1 VAAALRRL
9 SENLRVTLV
18 LLPCQYASGG
28 EVRFGRTLPGV
39 DRVQGFKSL
48 MSERPWKALGEEV
61 AGAPVRRSVLHLGG
75 DLALSLLLGRAL
87 GAPVDAFAL
96 RPRWPKR
103 VRRYFVPDER
113 TLERFLKKGVPPE
126 KLRLVG
132 HPAFDSVE
140 ELDPEPEV
148 RRRLGFWVDEPVAAF
163 LCGSRP
169 FEALHAFPFF
179 VEAARLLV
187 GRFPELQI
195 LFPMAPTLDP
205 EQILEALE
213 KAGISWR
220 GRVRPQEVELDPDH
234 WARVVWDK
242 PQEALS
248 CCDLAV
254 ALPGT
259 NNLQAVALRV
269 PLLVA
274 VPLNR
279 AWEIPLDGMAGH
291 LPLWIPGMKTLKKKL
306 ILRRSRK
313 VGTVSLPNRLA
324 GLPVVPELIGELT
337 PELVAQGAGE
347 LYQDREAQREMMV
360 RFAELDRRY
369 RGASS
374 LMARAVL
381 EAGAEEEGEDA

>member
-1 VAAALRRL
+1 MVAELRRRTDALR
-9 SENLRVTLV
+9 VVLV

-39 DRVQGFKSL
+39 DRVCTFKAL
-48 MSERPWKALGEEV
+48 MAERPWRRPPEGEDRV
-61 AGAPVRRSVLHLGG
+61 LRSVLHLGG
-75 DLALSLLLGRAL
+75 DLALSLVLGKAME
-87 GAPVDAFAL
+87 APVDAFAA
-96 RPRWPKR
+96 RPRWSRK
-103 VRRYFVPDER
+103 VRTFFVPDER
-113 TLERFLKKGVPPE
+113 SLERFLQKGVPKE

-140 ELDPEPEV
+140 GLDPEPEI
-148 RRRLGFWVDEPVAAF
+148 RRRLGLWVDEPVGAF

-169 FEALHAFPFF
+169 FEAVHAFPFF

-187 GRFPELQI
+187 GRFPEMKI

-205 EQILEALE
+205 DRILRALE
-213 KAGISWR
+213 EAGVPWR

-234 WARVVWDK
+234 WARVVWEN
-242 PQEALS
+242 PLEALS

-254 ALPGT
+254 GLPGT

-279 AWEIPLDGMAGH
+279 AWEIPLDGLAGH
-291 LPLWIPGMKTLKKKL
+291 LPLWIPGMKTLKKRIL
-306 ILRRSRK
+306 LRRSRT

-324 GLPVVPELIGELT
+324 GLPVVPELVGELT
-337 PELVAQGAGE
+337 PAAVADAAGA
-347 LYQDREAQREMMV
+347 LYQDREAQREMMT

-369 RGASS
+369 RGAAS
-374 LMARAVL
+374 LMARWVL
-381 EAGAEEEGEDA
+381 ERAAEEAAEEDEA